1 MYTNRRYGYW
11 MTIKWSRKGLYFG
24 AITGL
29 IAVLG
34 YEGLCLKW
42 LAVPWQPVALVGTA
56 LAFYLGFKN
65 NASYDRLWEAR
76 KIWGAI
82 LNGSRTFAS
91 SVIGYVSDF
100 HTNNKI
106 SEQALHDIHRQL
118 IFRHLAWV
126 TCLRYQMRAP
136 RTWEHTDEL
145 LHLIYPELKTPEFH
159 EKLEDQLRQ
168 FISAEEMQALEG
180 KSNKAAQVLVKQTQ
194 ELRRLHSIGLLD
206 NFRHVEL
213 QKMVAA
219 MYDEQGKSE
228 RIKNFPFPRQ
238 YASIP
243 LLLIKL
249 VSILIPFALLTEFAK
264 LGPNLVW
271 MTVPFS
277 AIVTWVFILMEMI
290 GDYSEN
296 PFEGTYND
304 VPISSMSRT
313 IEIDLKEMLG
323 ETDIPAPMQPVNGML
338 M

>member
-323 ETDIPAPMQPVNGML
+323 ETDIPAPMQPINGML